1 MSKRGDKTSK
11 ITLEQ
16 AVNGHLLY
24 VEANFTQSAWRD
36 YNNSH
41 QHMLRVMGGD
51 LIFNEIDVTDLERYL
66 VHMKNEPLS
75 EMTRGRGRRG
85 GARKPES
92 IARLHTA
99 LRSLWKWATERGFCE
114 SNVAKL
120 VPRPKSPSVP
130 VVPLDESLLPR
141 LLEATRECSPWKGTG
156 TTRSRATAERDR
168 AILVLLLEGM
178 LRASELLNLKREDVA
193 FTKNGRTKVRV
204 NLGKG
209 GKSREVFLGRSA
221 TRILE
226 IYNTV
231 RPEVVGDWFI
241 YSGGQKLRRK
251 MSNSALYGI
260 IKKLGEKIGVKIH
273 PHLLRTTG
281 ACLSVNNGIEAFH
294 LKELMGHSQLN
305 NTMRYVR
312 AAKLDL
318 EGAVAGASVFDNL
331 NK

>member
-1 MSKRGDKTSK
+1 MSKKGSKTK
-11 ITLEQ
+11 RITLEQ

-24 VEANFTQSAWRD
+24 VEANLSKRTVLD
-36 YNNSH
+36 YKNSH
-41 QHMLRVMGGD
+41 KHLLKFFGTGKVFD
-51 LIFNEIDVTDLERYL
+51 EIDVSDLEQYL
-66 VHMKNEPLS
+66 AHMKSEPFQS
-75 EMTRGRGRRG
+75 GFKNARKGEF
-85 GARKPES
+85 RKPES
-92 IARLHTA
+92 MTNLHTA
-99 LRSLWKWATERGFCE
+99 LRAMWKWATEREFCTT
-114 SNVAKL
+114 NVAKL
-120 VPRPKSPSVP
+120 VPRPKSPP
-130 VVPLDESLLPR
+130 APITPLDASILPR
-141 LLEATRECSPWKGTG
+141 LLEATRSTTPWKKTG
-156 TTRSRATAERDR
+156 IMTSRPTAERDR

-178 LRASELLNLKREDVA
+178 LRASELVSLKREDVT
-193 FTKNGRTKVRV
+193 FTKGGRTKVRV

-209 GKSREVFLGRSA
+209 SKSRDVFLGRAA

-226 IYNTV
+226 AYNTI
-231 RPEVVGDWFI
+231 RPDGTDYFI
-241 YSGGQKLRRK
+241 YAGRGRGIRK
-251 MSNSALYGI
+251 MSLNGVYGI
-260 IKKLGEKIGVKIH
+260 VKNLGKKIGVKIN